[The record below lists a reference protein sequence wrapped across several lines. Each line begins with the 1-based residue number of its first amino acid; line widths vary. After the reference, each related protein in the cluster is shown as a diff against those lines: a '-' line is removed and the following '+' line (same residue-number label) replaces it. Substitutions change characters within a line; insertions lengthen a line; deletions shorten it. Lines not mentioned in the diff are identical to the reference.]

1 MSSRV
6 TSITELRT
14 RARRRHELDLA
25 RSRVSILVLVL
36 VGLLL
41 VVGLGAIM
49 SASSVDGIL
58 GDSDRLAIFRR
69 QLRWVIVGLFLMFV
83 AMLIPY
89 DWYKRASVWILGIS
103 MGGLLLVPMF
113 GATRGGAQRWL
124 EVGSVTVQPSEF
136 SKLAVVIFL
145 ASVFADRRERLG
157 EVQQLVGP
165 VLLAV
170 GVTCTMVVLQ
180 PDLGTALIIAGAG
193 AGVVLASGVPMKYI
207 VGGSALAVGLATV
220 STLAYQYRRER
231 FSCFLDP
238 LADPLGSCFQLAQSL
253 MALGSGNLMG
263 VGLGASRARW
273 AFLPNAHTDFIF
285 TIIAEE
291 TGFFGSLGL
300 LAVLSGL
307 SLAGIWIAF
316 RSADPFARLLASG
329 ITAWLSGQSI
339 VNVGGVVG
347 VIPVTGLA
355 LPFVS
360 VGGTAMV
367 AALVGAGI
375 LVNIAR
381 TAPHPPGAK
390 EAGVG
395 Q

>member
-1 MSSRV
+1 MTARV
-6 TSITELRT
+6 TSITDLRT
-14 RARRRHELDLA
+14 RARRRRELDLA
-25 RSRVSILVLVL
+25 RSRVVILVMVL

-58 GDSDRLAIFRR
+58 GESDRLAIFRR
-69 QLRWVIVGLFLMFV
+69 QVRWVIVGLFLMIV
-83 AMLIPY
+83 VMLIPY
-89 DWYKRASVWILGIS
+89 EWYKRSAVWILGIS

-145 ASVFADRRERLG
+145 ASTFADRRERLG
-157 EVQQLVGP
+157 ELQQVAGP
-165 VLLAV
+165 VFLAV
-170 GVTCTMVVLQ
+170 GVTGMLVVLQ

-193 AGVVLASGVPMKYI
+193 GGVVLASGVPMKYI
-207 VGGSALAVGLATV
+207 VGGGALAAGLATV

-231 FSCFLDP
+231 FACFLDP

-291 TGFFGSLGL
+291 TGFFGALGL
-300 LAVLSGL
+300 LAVLAGL
-307 SLAGIWIAF
+307 SLAGIWIAY
-316 RSADPFARLLASG
+316 RSGDPFGRLLASG
-329 ITAWLSGQSI
+329 ITAWLSVQSI

-381 TAPHPPGAK
+381 TAPHPPTVKDSGG
-390 EAGVG
+390 E

>member
-1 MSSRV
+1 MTARV
-6 TSITELRT
+6 TSITDLRA
-14 RARRRHELDLA
+14 RARRRRELDLA
-25 RSRVSILVLVL
+25 RSRVIILVLVL

-58 GDSDRLAIFRR
+58 GASDRLAIFRR
-69 QLRWVIVGLFLMFV
+69 QVRWVIVGLFLMII

-89 DWYKRASVWILGIS
+89 DWYKRSSVWILGIS

-145 ASVFADRRERLG
+145 ASVLADRRERLG
-157 EVQQLVGP
+157 ELQQLAGP

-170 GVTCTMVVLQ
+170 GVTCMLVVLQ

-193 AGVVLASGVPMKYI
+193 GGVVLASGAPMKYI
-207 VGGSALAVGLATV
+207 VGGGALAAGLATV

-231 FSCFLDP
+231 FACFLDP

-291 TGFFGSLGL
+291 TGFFGALGL
-300 LAVLSGL
+300 LTVLAGL
-307 SLAGIWIAF
+307 SLAGIWIAY
-316 RSADPFARLLASG
+316 RTGDPFARLLASG
-329 ITAWLSGQSI
+329 ITAWLSVQSI

-381 TAPHPPGAK
+381 TAPHPSVP
-390 EAGVG
+390 EDQAGG
-395 Q
+395 R

>member
-1 MSSRV
+1 MTARV
-6 TSITELRT
+6 TSISDLRA
-14 RARRRHELDLA
+14 RVRRRHELDLA
-25 RSRVSILVLVL
+25 RSRVATFVLVL

-58 GDSDRLAIFRR
+58 GESDRLAIFRR
-69 QLRWVIVGLFLMFV
+69 QGRWVIVGIFLMV
-83 AMLIPY
+83 IAMLIPY
-89 DWYKRASVWILGIS
+89 DWYKRAAVWILGIS
-103 MGGLLLVPMF
+103 IGGLLLVPMF
-113 GATRGGAQRWL
+113 GSTRGGAQRWL

-145 ASVFADRRERLG
+145 ASVFADRGQRLG
-157 EVQQLVGP
+157 ELQQVLGP
-165 VLLAV
+165 TVLAV
-170 GVTCTMVVLQ
+170 GVTCTLVVLQ

-193 AGVVLASGVPMKYI
+193 GGVVLASGVPLRYI
-207 VGGSALAVGLATV
+207 LGGGALATALAAV

-231 FSCFLDP
+231 FACFVDP

-291 TGFFGSLGL
+291 TGFFGALGL
-300 LAVLSGL
+300 LAVLAGL
-307 SLAGIWIAF
+307 SLAGIWIAY
-316 RSADPFARLLASG
+316 RTGDPFARLLASG

-360 VGGTAMV
+360 VGGSAMV
-367 AALVGAGI
+367 AALVAAGI

-381 TAPHPPGAK
+381 TAPHPRVPKPSGDR
-390 EAGVG
+390 

>member
-1 MSSRV
+1 M
-6 TSITELRT
+6 IT
-14 RARRRHELDLA
+14 
-25 RSRVSILVLVL
+25 LVLVL

-49 SASSVDGIL
+49 SASSVDGII
-58 GDSDRLAIFRR
+58 GESDRLAIFRR
-69 QLRWVIVGLFLMFV
+69 QVRWVVVGIFLMIIAILV
-83 AMLIPY
+83 PY
-89 DWYKRASVWILGIS
+89 DWYKRSAVWILGIS

-113 GATRGGAQRWL
+113 GSTRGGAQRWL

-136 SKLAVVIFL
+136 SKVAVVIFL
-145 ASVFADRRERLG
+145 ASVLADRRDRLG
-157 EVQQLVGP
+157 ELQQLVGP
-165 VLLAV
+165 ILLAV
-170 GVTCTMVVLQ
+170 GVTGALVVLQ

-193 AGVVLASGVPMKYI
+193 GGVVLASGAPMKYI
-207 VGGSALAVGLATV
+207 LGGSALATGLATV
-220 STLAYQYRRER
+220 STLAYEYRRER
-231 FSCFLDP
+231 FACFLDP

-291 TGFFGSLGL
+291 TGFFGALGL
-300 LAVLSGL
+300 LTVLAGL
-307 SLAGIWIAF
+307 SLAGIWIAY
-316 RSADPFARLLASG
+316 RSDDPFGRLLASG
-329 ITAWLSGQSI
+329 ITAWLSVQSI

-375 LVNIAR
+375 LINIAG
-381 TAPHPPGAK
+381 TAPHPA
-390 EAGVG
+390 VG
-395 Q
+395 GDGGGGR

>member
-1 MSSRV
+1 MSARV
-6 TSITELRT
+6 TSITDLRT
-14 RARRRHELDLA
+14 RARQRRELDLA
-25 RSRVSILVLVL
+25 RSRVAILILVL

-58 GDSDRLAIFRR
+58 GESDRLAIFRR
-69 QLRWVIVGLFLMFV
+69 QLRWVVVGLFLMMV

-89 DWYKRASVWILGIS
+89 DWYKRSSVWILGVS

-157 EVQQLVGP
+157 ELQQMAGP

-170 GVTCTMVVLQ
+170 GVTCTLVVLQ

-193 AGVVLASGVPMKYI
+193 GGVVLASGVPMRYI
-207 VGGSALAVGLATV
+207 AAGSALAIGLATV

-253 MALGSGNLMG
+253 MALGSGSLMG

-291 TGFFGSLGL
+291 TGFFGSMGL
-300 LAVLSGL
+300 LAVLAGL
-307 SLAGIWIAF
+307 ALAGIWIAY
-316 RSADPFARLLASG
+316 RTGDPFARLLASG
-329 ITAWLSGQSI
+329 ITAWLSVQSI

-367 AALVGAGI
+367 AALVGTGI

-381 TAPHPPGAK
+381 TAPHPPTAK
-390 EAGVG
+390 EAGAG